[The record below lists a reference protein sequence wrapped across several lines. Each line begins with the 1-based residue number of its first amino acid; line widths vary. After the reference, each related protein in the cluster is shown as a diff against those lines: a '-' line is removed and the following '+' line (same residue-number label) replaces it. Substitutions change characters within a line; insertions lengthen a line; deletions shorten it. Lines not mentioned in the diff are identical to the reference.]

1 MEHAKQLA
9 PLSVG
14 IEDAARSLGI
24 ARSMMYEMVGKG
36 EIQSFK
42 IGRRRLI
49 LASELKSFIERAAKD
64 GSR

>member
-1 MEHAKQLA
+1 MAQTQA
-9 PLSVG
+9 IQPLSVG
-14 IEDAARSLGI
+14 IEEAARSLGI

-49 LASELKSFIERAAKD
+49 LASELKSFIERVAQD
-64 GSR
+64 GAR